1 MTSETEIPAVTEPRQ
16 FRATNYFVAAVLA
29 AMAVHQIA
37 YGSPFNVSLGI
48 LLLLGAAG
56 VLRALRWGRRM
67 AVLFMW
73 LLVVY
78 AIGGVLPARIEVD
91 EAQGRPPPSS
101 MELIVQLVLL
111 SSAAL
116 GSLHLLGRHKARY
129 RAAWW

>member
-1 MTSETEIPAVTEPRQ
+1 MSETEMPAATEPRQ
-16 FRATNYFVAAVLA
+16 FRAANYFVGAVLA
-29 AMAVHQIA
+29 VMAFHQLS

-56 VLRALRWGRRM
+56 VVRALRWGRRM

-91 EAQGRPPPSS
+91 EARGRGPRSS
-101 MELIVQLVLL
+101 TELIVELVLL
-111 SSAAL
+111 SSVAL

>member
-1 MTSETEIPAVTEPRQ
+1 MSETEMPVVAEPRQ
-16 FRATNYFVAAVLA
+16 FRAANYFVGAVLVV
-29 AMAVHQIA
+29 MAVHQVS
-37 YGSPFNVSLGI
+37 YGSPFNVSLAI
-48 LLLLGAAG
+48 LLLLSAAG
-56 VLRALRWGRRM
+56 LLRTVRWGRRM

-91 EAQGRPPPSS
+91 EAQARAPLSS
-101 MELIVQLVLL
+101 TQLIVELVLM
-111 SSAAL
+111 SGVAL